1 MSAGSPTRAIQPLH
15 YTVRRSP
22 YFSRTVAL
30 GAVEFM
36 VYNHTYMPLDYGRD
50 ARTDYKA
57 MVERVTLWD
66 VGAERQCELRG
77 PDAVRFADY
86 LSPRRLDDLPVG
98 ACRFTPVCD
107 DDGQI
112 MADCVVLRPWDDV
125 VWFSHGDV
133 DLELW
138 AFGLARA
145 GGFDVR
151 VSEADVPPMQV
162 QGPRALDVLA
172 PLTGADLAG
181 LPRFR
186 CVETTVAG
194 VPAVISATGWSKE
207 AGFEIYP
214 LGSARA
220 PEIWDA
226 VAAAGEPH
234 GLLVTGPNVVRA
246 VEQGITDTQYRMNS
260 GMNPFEAGLGEMLDL
275 DRPSFVGRDALRRVR
290 DQGATRET
298 IGLAGAPG
306 DDSLPWL
313 TDFWPLQTADGTE
326 VGVVRWAVY
335 SFALERPIA
344 IALVDTAAAG
354 ASEYVSQSPE
364 GPISMTRH
372 PFPFVEGTAT

>member
-1 MSAGSPTRAIQPLH
+1 MSATRSMQPLH

-22 YFSRTVAL
+22 YFSRTVNL

-50 ARTDYKA
+50 ARTDYEA
-57 MVERVTLWD
+57 LVERVTLWD

-98 ACRFTPVCD
+98 GCRFTPVCD
-107 DDGQI
+107 EDGQI

-145 GGFDVR
+145 GGFDVH
-151 VSEADVPPMQV
+151 VEEADVPPMQL
-162 QGPRALDVLA
+162 QGPRALGLLDA
-172 PLTGADLAG
+172 LTDADLAR

-186 CVETTVAG
+186 CVETRVAG

-214 LGSARA
+214 LGSDRA

-226 VAAAGEPH
+226 IVQAGEPH

-260 GMNPFEAGLGEMLDL
+260 GMNPFEAGVGGMLDL
-275 DRPSFVGRDALRRVR
+275 ERSSFVGRDALLRVSA
-290 DQGATRET
+290 DGPARET

-306 DDSLPWL
+306 DESLPWL
-313 TDFWPLQTADGTE
+313 TDFWPLELPDGTPA
-326 VGVVRWAVY
+326 GVVRWAVY

-344 IALVDTAAAG
+344 IALVDRGAAG
-354 ASEYVSQSPE
+354 APEYAVQSPD
-364 GPISMTRH
+364 GPIAMTPH
-372 PFPFVEGTAT
+372 PFPFVEGTAP

>member
-1 MSAGSPTRAIQPLH
+1 MTQGLPTRNMQPLH

-22 YFSRTVAL
+22 YFDRTVEL
-30 GAVEFM
+30 GAIEFM

-50 ARTDYKA
+50 PRADYEA

-98 ACRFTPVCD
+98 GCRFTPVCD
-107 DDGQI
+107 DAGEI
-112 MADCVVLRPWDDV
+112 MADCVVLRPWEDV

-138 AFGLARA
+138 AHGLAQAA
-145 GGFDVR
+145 GYDVR
-151 VSEADVPPMQV
+151 VSEADVPPMQL
-162 QGPRALDVLA
+162 QGPRALEVLA
-172 PLTGADLAG
+172 PLIAEDLEA

-194 VPAVISATGWSKE
+194 VPAVVSATGWSKE
-207 AGFEIYP
+207 PGFEIYP
-214 LGSARA
+214 LGSERA
-220 PEIWDA
+220 VEIWDA
-226 VAAAGEPH
+226 IAEAGEPH

-246 VEQGITDTQYRMNS
+246 VEQGITDTQYRVNS
-260 GMNPFEAGLGEMLDL
+260 GMNPFEAGMGTLLDL
-275 DRPSFVGRDALRRVR
+275 DRPSFVGRDALRRVAAEGPAR
-290 DQGATRET
+290 VTV
-298 IGLAGAPG
+298 GLAGAVG
-306 DDSLPWL
+306 DDSMPWL
-313 TDFWPLQTADGTE
+313 TDFWPAELPDGTE

-344 IALVDTAAAG
+344 IALVDRAQAG
-354 ASEYVSQSPE
+354 AAQLVVQSPD
-364 GPISMTRH
+364 GPIVMTPH
-372 PFPFVEGTAT
+372 PFPFVEGTAS

>member
-1 MSAGSPTRAIQPLH
+1 MQPLH

-22 YFSRTVAL
+22 YFERTVEL

-50 ARTDYKA
+50 PRTDYDA

-98 ACRFTPVCD
+98 GCRFTPVCD
-107 DDGQI
+107 ENGEI
-112 MADCVVLRPWDDV
+112 MADCVVLRPWEDV

-138 AFGLARA
+138 GHGLALA

-151 VSEADVPPMQV
+151 VSEADVPPMQL

-172 PLTGADLAG
+172 SLCGADLAR

-186 CVETTVAG
+186 CVETTVDG
-194 VPAVISATGWSKE
+194 LPAVVSSTGWSKE
-207 AGFEIYP
+207 PGFEIYP
-214 LGSARA
+214 LGSRRA
-220 PEIWDA
+220 ADIWDA
-226 VAAAGEPH
+226 IADAGEPH

-260 GMNPFEAGLGEMLDL
+260 GMNPFEAGIGSLLDL
-275 DRPSFVGRDALRRVR
+275 DRTSFVGRDALRRVAAEGPAR
-290 DQGATRET
+290 VTV
-298 IGLAGAPG
+298 GLAGAPG
-306 DDSLPWL
+306 DESMPWL
-313 TDFWPLQTADGTE
+313 TDFWPLELPDTTP
-326 VGVVRWAVY
+326 VGLVRWAVY

-344 IALVDTAAAG
+344 IALVDRAHAEQTGFVLQVPA
-354 ASEYVSQSPE
+354 
-364 GPISMTRH
+364 GPIAMTRH
-372 PFPFVEGTAT
+372 PFPFVEATAT